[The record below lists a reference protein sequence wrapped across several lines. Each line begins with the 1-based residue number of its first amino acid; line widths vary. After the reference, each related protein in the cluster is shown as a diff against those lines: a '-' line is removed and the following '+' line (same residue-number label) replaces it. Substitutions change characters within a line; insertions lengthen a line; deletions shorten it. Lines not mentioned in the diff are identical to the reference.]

1 MRRAASVWVVEQIRR
16 RASTRRWLMYSTT
29 SRGRRVMTCGARPW
43 LMCWTSFQPRRR
55 GTTIVIGICIGD
67 EGSTSGRRQFWSG
80 RRCAWLLPLGGAG
93 FSSGRRRL
101 PNSCSVLKP
110 STVARARRGAFG
122 GLVGAAGCSWCS
134 RVHLYAYS
142 ERRRRR
148 DQNGQHT
155 HETTEVGASDEPAS
169 GRCRARTAALLGR
182 GTRKGPKAGVRPWRD
197 LSMVIFRAGAEAN
210 DDFAL

>member
-1 MRRAASVWVVEQIRR
+1 MIWPDLRA
-16 RASTRRWLMYSTT
+16 
-29 SRGRRVMTCGARPW
+29 MTCGARRW
-43 LMCWTSFQPRRR
+43 STCWTSFQTRRR

-67 EGSTSGRRQFWSG
+67 GGSMWARRQFWSG
-80 RRCAWLLPLGGAG
+80 RRCAWPRRCGGAG
-93 FSSGRRRL
+93 FLSGRRRL
-101 PNSCSVLKP
+101 PNCCSVLKP
-110 STVARARRGAFG
+110 STVARVRRGAFW
-122 GLVGAAGCSWCS
+122 GLVGAAGRSWCS

-155 HETTEVGASDEPAS
+155 HETVEVGASDEPAS

>member
-1 MRRAASVWVVEQIRR
+1 MRRAASVLVVERTRR
-16 RASTRRWLMYSTT
+16 RASTRRWLMRSTT
-29 SRGRRVMTCGARPW
+29 SRGRRAMTCGARRW
-43 LMCWTSFQPRRR
+43 LMCWTSFRTRRR
-55 GTTIVIGICIGD
+55 GIITAIVICTV
-67 EGSTSGRRQFWSG
+67 EEASTSARRLRWSG
-80 RRCAWLLPLGGAG
+80 LPCAWPRRCGGAG
-93 FSSGRRRL
+93 FLSGRRRL
-101 PNSCSVLKP
+101 INCCSVLKP
-110 STVARARRGAFG
+110 STVARARRGAVLWLFG
-122 GLVGAAGCSWCS
+122 AVGRSWCS

-155 HETTEVGASDEPAS
+155 HETTEVGASHGPAP

>member
-1 MRRAASVWVVEQIRR
+1 MIW
-16 RASTRRWLMYSTT
+16 
-29 SRGRRVMTCGARPW
+29 RGRRAMTCGARRW
-43 LMCWTSFQPRRR
+43 STCWTSFRTRRR
-55 GTTIVIGICIGD
+55 GTTGTTVICIG
-67 EGSTSGRRQFWSG
+67 GGGYMWARRRCWSG
-80 RRCAWLLPLGGAG
+80 RRCAWPRRCGGAG
-93 FSSGRRRL
+93 SLSGRRRL
-101 PNSCSVLKP
+101 PNCCSVLKP

-122 GLVGAAGCSWCS
+122 GRVGAAGRSCSSW
-134 RVHLYAYS
+134 VHLYAYS
-142 ERRRRR
+142 ERRQRW

-155 HETTEVGASDEPAS
+155 HETVEVGASDEPAS